1 MLDLYRIMSTS
12 RNFTELQTIWK
23 GWRDV
28 SGKKMKEKYAEFVEL
43 SNQGIKEL
51 DLGTCGFFF
60 HITSHDLFVCIK
72 NRFGSIFYF
81 TVSQHFVLLVITDNY
96 LFIKCW
102 Q

>member
-1 MLDLYRIMSTS
+1 MSTS
-12 RNFTELQTIWK
+12 RNYTELQTIWK

-51 DLGTCGFFF
+51 DLGTCDFLLK
-60 HITSHDLFVCIK
+60 TWYIK
-72 NRFGSIFYF
+72 NRFAAMFFF
-81 TVSQHFVLLVITDNY
+81 TVPHFGVVRKT
-96 LFIKCW
+96 LFLKRW

>member
-51 DLGTCGFFF
+51 DLGTW
-60 HITSHDLFVCIK
+60 DLFLIE
-72 NRFGSIFYF
+72 
-81 TVSQHFVLLVITDNY
+81 LALVY
-96 LFIKCW
+96 
-102 Q
+102 

>member
-51 DLGTCGFFF
+51 DLGTCDFSPYNYP
-60 HITSHDLFVCIK
+60 HKTCLYIIKIITLVPY
-72 NRFGSIFYF
+72 IFR
-81 TVSQHFVLLVITDNY
+81 VPQHFGVFLWQQIIY
-96 LFIKCW
+96 L
-102 Q
+102 

>member
-1 MLDLYRIMSTS
+1 MSTS

-51 DLGTCGFFF
+51 DLGTCDFLLK
-60 HITSHDLFVCIK
+60 TWYIK
-72 NRFGSIFYF
+72 NRFAAMFFF
-81 TVSQHFVLLVITDNY
+81 TVPHVGVVRKT
-96 LFIKCW
+96 LFLKRW

>member
-1 MLDLYRIMSTS
+1 MSTS

-51 DLGTCGFFF
+51 DLGTCDFSPYNLPLKTCLYIIKIITLVRYIFRVPQHFGVFFVA
-60 HITSHDLFVCIK
+60 TDYLFVK
-72 NRFGSIFYF
+72 Y
-81 TVSQHFVLLVITDNY
+81 LLQ
-96 LFIKCW
+96 K
-102 Q
+102 

>member
-1 MLDLYRIMSTS
+1 MEIFVVMLFKKNIYTKKNMLDLYRIMSTS

-51 DLGTCGFFF
+51 DLGTCDF
-60 HITSHDLFVCIK
+60 
-72 NRFGSIFYF
+72 
-81 TVSQHFVLLVITDNY
+81 LLKT
-96 LFIKCW
+96 
-102 Q
+102 

>member
-1 MLDLYRIMSTS
+1 MYKRKIGDFCCIVVLKNIYTKKNMLDLYRIMSTS

-51 DLGTCGFFF
+51 DLGTCDF
-60 HITSHDLFVCIK
+60 
-72 NRFGSIFYF
+72 
-81 TVSQHFVLLVITDNY
+81 LLKT
-96 LFIKCW
+96 
-102 Q
+102 

>member
-51 DLGTCGFFF
+51 DLGTCDFSLKTCWYILKIALQRCFFF
-60 HITSHDLFVCIK
+60 TVPHFGVVRKTLFLK
-72 NRFGSIFYF
+72 
-81 TVSQHFVLLVITDNY
+81 H
-96 LFIKCW
+96 W

>member
-51 DLGTCGFFF
+51 DLGTCDFSPYNLPLKTCLYIIKI
-60 HITSHDLFVCIK
+60 ITLVPY
-72 NRFGSIFYF
+72 IFR
-81 TVSQHFVLLVITDNY
+81 VPQHFGDFLWQQIIY
-96 LFIKCW
+96 L
-102 Q
+102 